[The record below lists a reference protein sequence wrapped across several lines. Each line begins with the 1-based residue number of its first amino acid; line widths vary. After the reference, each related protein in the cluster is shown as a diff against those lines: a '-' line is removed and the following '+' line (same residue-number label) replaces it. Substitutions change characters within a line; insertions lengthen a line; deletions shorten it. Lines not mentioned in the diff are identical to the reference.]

1 MTARQK
7 GGTFEPRILGFL
19 CQWCGYAG
27 ADLAGVSRYKYPA
40 NLRIVRVMCSGRV
53 DPAFVVDAFAQG
65 QDGVMVIG
73 CHPGDCHYITGNYEA
88 LNMATAT
95 RLLLERAG
103 ISPKRFMLDWVSA
116 SEGARFSRLVTDFT
130 ATVSRLGPLGCA
142 EGELEGGMSDRLA
155 AARAVAQQE
164 KLRYLL
170 GRVSIFAK
178 KGNKYGERFTGH
190 EIERMLAGVIAEEFL
205 ANSILLLLKKKP
217 LSVAA
222 LAQEL
227 RQEPRQVLMSVMSLK
242 RKDRVEAGGVDGAS
256 PVYVLK
262 SLANVAQG
270 ECRAEKPR

>member
-7 GGTFEPRILGFL
+7 GGMFEPRILGFL

-103 ISPKRFMLDWVSA
+103 ISPKRFILDWVSA

-130 ATVSRLGPLGCA
+130 ATVSRLGQLGCA
-142 EGELEGGMSDRLA
+142 EGESEEGISDRLA

-170 GRVSIFAK
+170 GRVSIFVK
-178 KGNKYGERFTGH
+178 KGNKYGEMFTGH
-190 EIERMLAGVIAEEFL
+190 EVERMLAGVIAEEFL
-205 ANSILLLLKKKP
+205 ANSILLLLQKRP
-217 LSVAA
+217 LSVVAMA
-222 LAQEL
+222 EVLG
-227 RQEPRQVLMSVMSLK
+227 QEPKLVLTTVMSLK
-242 RKDRVEAGGVDGAS
+242 RKGRVEVEGVDGFS
-256 PVYVLK
+256 LVYRLK
-262 SLANVAQG
+262 LPEEAAQVG
-270 ECRAEKPR
+270 